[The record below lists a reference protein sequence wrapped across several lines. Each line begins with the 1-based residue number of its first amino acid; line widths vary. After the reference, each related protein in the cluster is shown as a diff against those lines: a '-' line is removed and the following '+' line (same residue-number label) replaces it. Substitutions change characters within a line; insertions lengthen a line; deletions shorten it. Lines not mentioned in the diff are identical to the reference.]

1 VADGFNV
8 MMKSLVDVGLF
19 RGYSIGEQEGV
30 QLTHLQFADDTL
42 IIGEKS

>member
-1 VADGFNV
+1 M
-8 MMKSLVDVGLF
+8 MMKSLVDAGLF
-19 RGYSIGEQEGV
+19 HGYSIGEQEGV